1 MTEILTFEKNSVK
14 ILFHFLKQ
22 IFELP
27 NLPTLTNYIS
37 IDRVFSWLFINMN
50 NSIFHD
56 VWIYL
61 ESIAGSTSF
70 HTQTGTLYP

>member
-1 MTEILTFEKNSVK
+1 MFD
-14 ILFHFLKQ
+14 
-22 IFELP
+22 LP

-50 NSIFHD
+50 NSIVYD

-61 ESIAGSTSF
+61 ESITGSTWFTRKPAHSI
-70 HTQTGTLYP
+70 LKER